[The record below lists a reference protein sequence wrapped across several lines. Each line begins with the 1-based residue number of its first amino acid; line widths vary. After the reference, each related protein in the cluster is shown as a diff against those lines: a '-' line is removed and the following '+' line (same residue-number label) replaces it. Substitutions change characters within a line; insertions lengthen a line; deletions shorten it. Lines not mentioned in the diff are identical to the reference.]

1 MADLTQPSGSAT
13 SSTGDFMNTPEP
25 GWSTPA
31 SVPVTDPSSA
41 RLASAQITRGA
52 VSIAAGT
59 AGQVFNLN
67 FLSSTGS
74 AIPNEAD
81 WRVRI
86 SMAPATASLFYSQN
100 NPIMGPLWQTNGVV
114 FPYTPS
120 LTIQHTARFNSTT
133 LTHSNYASYFYE
145 GSEIGSFSLNG
156 EFSVQNVQEGQ
167 YLMAAIHFFRSC
179 TKMFFGQSALAGTPP
194 PVVYLDGYGKAYLP
208 RVPCVVTN
216 FSHTMPDGVDYITVP
231 VGISLDQMNLA
242 GQAFNLTGAAVP
254 QRLPALS
261 SISLTLQPIYSR
273 TNIAN
278 NFTLEKFAAGGLIG
292 NGFI

>member
-1 MADLTQPSGSAT
+1 MADLTQPDG
-13 SSTGDFMNTPEP
+13 SSTTFYENDGTV
-25 GWSTPA
+25 SSSVATPA

-41 RLASAQITRGA
+41 RLAASQITRGA
-52 VSIAAGT
+52 VSVAAGV

-67 FLSSTGS
+67 FLSSTGT
-74 AIPNEAD
+74 ALPNEAD

-86 SMAPATASLFYSQN
+86 SMAPVTASLFYNQN
-100 NPIMGPLWQTNGVV
+100 NPILSPLWQTNGVV

-120 LTIQHTARFNSTT
+120 VTINHSASWNPTQ

-145 GSEIGSFSLNG
+145 GSQVGSFSLQG
-156 EFSVQNVQEGQ
+156 EFSVQNIQEGQ

-208 RVPCVVTN
+208 RVPCVIQS
-216 FSHTMPDGVDYITVP
+216 FSHTMPADVDYITVP
-231 VGISLDQMNLA
+231 IGVSLDQLNIA
-242 GQAFNLTGAAVP
+242 GQSFNLSGAAVP
-254 QRLPALS
+254 QRMPALS
-261 SISLTLQPIYSR
+261 TISITLQPIYSR
-273 TNIAN
+273 NNIAN
-278 NFTLEKFAAGGLIG
+278 NFTLESFAAGGLLG

>member
-1 MADLTQPSGSAT
+1 MADLTQPSGAAT

-52 VSIAAGT
+52 VSVAAGA

-67 FLSSTGS
+67 FLSSTGT

-86 SMAPATASLFYSQN
+86 SMAPATASLFYNEN

-120 LTIQHTARFNSTT
+120 LTIQHTARFNSTV

-145 GSEIGSFSLNG
+145 GSEIGSFNLAG

-194 PVVYLDGYGKAYLP
+194 PIVYLDGYGKAYLP

-216 FSHTMPDGVDYITVP
+216 FSHTMPADVDYITIP
-231 VGISLDQMNLA
+231 VGMNLDQTNIV
-242 GQAFNLTGAAVP
+242 GQAFNLFGAAVP
-254 QRLPALS
+254 QRMPALS
-261 SISLTLQPIYSR
+261 SISLTLQPVYSR
-273 TNIAN
+273 SNIAN
-278 NFTLEKFAAGGLIG
+278 NFTLESFAAGALIG

>member
-1 MADLTQPSGSAT
+1 MADLTQPNGSAT
-13 SSTGDFMNTPEP
+13 TYYENDGTASS
-25 GWSTPA
+25 SVATPA

-41 RLASAQITRGA
+41 RLAASQITRGA
-52 VSIAAGT
+52 VSIAAGI

-67 FLSSTGS
+67 FLSGTGT

-100 NPIMGPLWQTNGVV
+100 NPIMSPLWQTNGVV
-114 FPYTPS
+114 FPYTPT
-120 LTIQHTARFNSTT
+120 LTISHAAKYGTTT

-145 GSEIGSFSLNG
+145 GSEIGNFTLNG
-156 EFSVQNVQEGQ
+156 EFSVQNIQEGQ

-194 PVVYLDGYGKAYLP
+194 PIVYLDGYGKAYLP
-208 RVPCVVTN
+208 RVPCVVTS
-216 FSHTMPDGVDYITVP
+216 FSHTMPDTVDYITVP
-231 VGISLDQMNLA
+231 VGISLDQTNIA
-242 GQAFNLTGAAVP
+242 GQAFNLFGAAVP
-254 QRLPALS
+254 QRLPAMS
-261 SISLTLQPIYSR
+261 SISLTLQPVYSR
-273 TNIAN
+273 NNIAN
-278 NFTLEKFAAGGLIG
+278 NFTLENFAAGGLLG